1 MLATF
6 KPWLSG
12 STAILLSQR
21 KHSTPIM
28 LTFNS
33 RFLKRKTVIPGD
45 SKKCD
50 VLKKKRPQLEWLGD
64 EWHSRRR
71 IMSDSWYSP
80 REFVVFWGPFESGVI
95 QIISNK
101 VCLQDAHQNKK
112 KKYLKATN
120 EDRKRCC
127 KATTWGQQSDC
138 FYQLTGS
145 SLHLWQIGH

>member
-12 STAILLSQR
+12 SAAILLSQR

-33 RFLKRKTVIPGD
+33 RFLKRKTAIPGD

-50 VLKKKRPQLEWLGD
+50 VLKKKHLQLEWLGD

-71 IMSDSWYSP
+71 IMSEHIFKKTQKTVTSGS
-80 REFVVFWGPFESGVI
+80 ESLYG
-95 QIISNK
+95 II
-101 VCLQDAHQNKK
+101 LD
-112 KKYLKATN
+112 
-120 EDRKRCC
+120 
-127 KATTWGQQSDC
+127 
-138 FYQLTGS
+138 
-145 SLHLWQIGH
+145 